1 MKLEQI
7 IKGAQISGI
16 EPGKVV
22 RVVSADPLG
31 DNAVT
36 VVYKADDGRLGERVL
51 FRSNEAELNVASVGR
66 PWSFDA
72 DGADFKLAAEAYR
85 INLAHLFDPMMAVHT
100 SNVEPLPHQITAV
113 YESMLPR
120 QPLRYVLAD
129 DPGAGKTIM
138 AGLLIRELLMRADA
152 ARILIVSPGSLV
164 EQWQDELF
172 EKFGLSVSAIVRF
185 QAATAAT

>member
-1 MKLEQI
+1 MKLESI
-7 IKGAQISGI
+7 AKGALVSGV
-16 EPGKVV
+16 EEGRVV

-36 VVYKADDGRLGERVL
+36 VVYKTDDGRLGERVL
-51 FRSNEAELNVASVGR
+51 FRSNESELSIATAGR

-113 YESMLPR
+113 YESMLSR

-152 ARILIVSPGSLV
+152 ARILIVSPGPTTRS
-164 EQWQDELF
+164 
-172 EKFGLSVSAIVRF
+172 SPSSSR
-185 QAATAAT
+185 

>member
-7 IKGAQISGI
+7 AKGAQISGI

-51 FRSNEAELNVASVGR
+51 FRSNESELHIASAGR

-72 DGADFKLAAEAYR
+72 DGADF
-85 INLAHLFDPMMAVHT
+85 
-100 SNVEPLPHQITAV
+100 
-113 YESMLPR
+113 
-120 QPLRYVLAD
+120 
-129 DPGAGKTIM
+129 
-138 AGLLIRELLMRADA
+138 
-152 ARILIVSPGSLV
+152 
-164 EQWQDELF
+164 
-172 EKFGLSVSAIVRF
+172 
-185 QAATAAT
+185 